1 LKLLVA
7 NTDIGPAKIAY
18 MEIAGNGKPIRDWDE
33 LFEAPELQASNAA
46 DALYRERHRIGLYDN
61 CRTDCKPNPN
71 LAYNA
76 L

>member
-1 LKLLVA
+1 MKSLFT

-33 LFEAPELQASNAA
+33 LFEVLELQASDAA

-61 CRTDCKPNPN
+61 CRTDCKPSLN
-71 LAYNA
+71 LA
-76 L
+76 